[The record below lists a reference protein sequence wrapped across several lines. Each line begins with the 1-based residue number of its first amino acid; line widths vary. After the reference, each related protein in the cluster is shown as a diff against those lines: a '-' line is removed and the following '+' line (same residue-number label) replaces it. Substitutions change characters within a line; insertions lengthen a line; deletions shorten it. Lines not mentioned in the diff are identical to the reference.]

1 MRVLPTAID
10 ERFLAHRRQ
19 STSIAGVVVGV
30 VATCL
35 FGYRYYFDHVW
46 SWDLLAISFTFVTV
60 KVALMTWYYL
70 TD

>member
-1 MRVLPTAID
+1 MSLLPTAID

-19 STSIAGVVVGV
+19 STSIAGVVGGV

-35 FGYRYYFDHVW
+35 FGYRYYVDHIW
-46 SWDLLAISFTFVTV
+46 SWDLLAISLTIVTV
-60 KVALMTWYYL
+60 KLAFMAWYYL